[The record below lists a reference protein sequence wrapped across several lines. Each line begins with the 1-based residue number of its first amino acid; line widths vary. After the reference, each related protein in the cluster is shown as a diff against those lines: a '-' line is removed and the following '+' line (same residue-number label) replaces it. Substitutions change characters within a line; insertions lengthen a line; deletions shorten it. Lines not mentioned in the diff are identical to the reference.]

1 MRTSF
6 LQIERN
12 PKATVAKHVARWLLG
27 LSLIYAGYSH
37 LTFNRTEFLAQVPNW
52 LPMDPDFVVVASG
65 VVEIVLGLS
74 LLFLVS
80 QRIWVGFLVGLFFV
94 IIFPGNIAQYMNG
107 IDAFGLNTD
116 KARLIRLFFQPVLVL
131 WALWSTGALQHW
143 RENIIEK

>member
-1 MRTSF
+1 MKNSF

-12 PKATVAKHVARWLLG
+12 PKATVWKHIARWLLG

-80 QRIWVGFLVGLFFV
+80 QRIWVGYLVGLFFI

-131 WALWSTGALQHW
+131 WALWSTGASQHW
-143 RENIIEK
+143 KENIIDK

>member
-1 MRTSF
+1 MKNSF

-12 PKATVAKHVARWLLG
+12 PKATVWKHIARWLLG

-80 QRIWVGFLVGLFFV
+80 QRIWVGYLVGLFFI

-131 WALWSTGALQHW
+131 WVLWSTGALQHW

>member
-1 MRTSF
+1 MKNSF

-12 PKATVAKHVARWLLG
+12 PKATVWKHIARWLLG

-80 QRIWVGFLVGLFFV
+80 QRIWVGYLVGLFFI

-131 WALWSTGALQHW
+131 WALWSTGASQHW
-143 RENIIEK
+143 RENIIDK